1 MRIFRLILISVSIFL
16 VLTLGGFVYVSHQ
29 LPSWAKK
36 FTIDYAHSMGYL
48 LDFNELKVSFLSPSL
63 SVTGLQI
70 KTVDA
75 QEPILNL
82 PSIGI
87 QFQWYP
93 LLNRRLEIDAIQ
105 LTSPQV
111 FLSRSESDWNWL
123 KMIDRIKD
131 QVGALR
137 KKDAPPSQP
146 WLFLIQDIHLTQGI
160 LQIDDLKQSYRM
172 QLPAID
178 LRLKQV
184 RNFNQASQPGHIE
197 SDYAIELGEVI
208 VPIPN
213 SQELLELGKVSI
225 DGDIDFEQAQQIRLN
240 VQLKIADGLVK
251 AKTVFQLDTK
261 DINSEIEFE
270 RLDLTPF
277 ARLHAPHILKNDQ
290 TGNISGQ
297 VKAAYQEQALKL
309 SGGIDVRALDLVP
322 WFDVLKTAQPLI
334 AKSGLADG
342 KLQFDYQ
349 PKSLQIKADL
359 GISKLQVFEIDQK
372 SELIAWQRADLRKID
387 FFMQDKVPQYLHVES
402 VKVDG

>member
-1 MRIFRLILISVSIFL
+1 MKIFRLILISVSIFL

-160 LQIDDLKQSYRM
+160 LQIDDL
-172 QLPAID
+172 
-178 LRLKQV
+178 
-184 RNFNQASQPGHIE
+184 
-197 SDYAIELGEVI
+197 
-208 VPIPN
+208 
-213 SQELLELGKVSI
+213 
-225 DGDIDFEQAQQIRLN
+225 
-240 VQLKIADGLVK
+240 
-251 AKTVFQLDTK
+251 
-261 DINSEIEFE
+261 
-270 RLDLTPF
+270 
-277 ARLHAPHILKNDQ
+277 
-290 TGNISGQ
+290 
-297 VKAAYQEQALKL
+297 
-309 SGGIDVRALDLVP
+309 
-322 WFDVLKTAQPLI
+322 
-334 AKSGLADG
+334 
-342 KLQFDYQ
+342 
-349 PKSLQIKADL
+349 
-359 GISKLQVFEIDQK
+359 
-372 SELIAWQRADLRKID
+372 
-387 FFMQDKVPQYLHVES
+387 
-402 VKVDG
+402 